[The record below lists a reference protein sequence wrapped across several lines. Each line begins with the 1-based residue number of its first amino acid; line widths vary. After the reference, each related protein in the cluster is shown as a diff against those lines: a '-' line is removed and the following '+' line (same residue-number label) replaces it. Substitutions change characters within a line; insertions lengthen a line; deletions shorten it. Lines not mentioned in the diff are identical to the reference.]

1 MVLFNLKIA
10 GIVFSVQC
18 CFDST
23 RSYCRDFFVEENT
36 SAQEEILIT
45 QDCILMERELLNGKK
60 SAFEIL
66 HSSPDEHIEI
76 LVLCRKIA
84 ELMPKYNGVLFHGSA
99 LAFDDRGLLFTATS
113 GTGKSTHS
121 SIWRKVYGDR
131 VRMINDDK
139 PFIRLI
145 EGKPYVFGSPWMG
158 KHRLGGNLSVP
169 LQGICILSR
178 GKENQ
183 IYSVTPRDAMPIL
196 VQQCYRPE
204 NVSVLMDS
212 MSILDSLSKNAG
224 LYQIF
229 CNMEDSAAKVVCEHI
244 FLEGGK

>member
-1 MVLFNLKIA
+1 MVQFNLYIA
-10 GIVFSVQC
+10 GINFHVSC
-18 CFDST
+18 CFIST
-23 RSYCRDFFVEENT
+23 REYCREFLAGEDTIV
-36 SAQEEILIT
+36 QETVTVIPEDIIH
-45 QDCILMERELLNGKK
+45 ERELIRSQKIGSEQLGSYSDNYL
-60 SAFEIL
+60 EI
-66 HSSPDEHIEI
+66 IT
-76 LVLCRKIA
+76 LCRKIA